1 MNSTGTTNPLTS
13 LFMSLGGTLD
23 LKDLDLSTDAA
34 SGLSDFSDVLK
45 NLVPPFGDGG
55 LMSQARLGDA
65 GLESGETLPLT
76 LPPALPLTLPLGV
89 SSEGDAT
96 LSDAFPNSVS
106 ADELIQQIESPL
118 SVAVNLAPNPPKVVS
133 GIDKTQLGETLPTN
147 GLALEEEALSES
159 LDASSTINLDQSVVP
174 PVTQSLSNANA
185 VAASPSLSSSLPNNG
200 SGSLFQRTTGRT
212 TSEALASGSGLSSES
227 SINDLTEEGLI
238 EDFRP
243 VTLDADNPMSDKLM
257 SENGVRSPQTGP
269 ASLFNSLML
278 DTPVSGTKTADV
290 TLAAMTADAAQASTS
305 VESDAYE
312 GIDLQADE
320 TLEQKLQ
327 TQLRERLEFGQDKKE
342 WGGAL
347 GARLMTMV
355 ADDIQQAR
363 IQLDPPEL
371 GSLEIKMQISQDQA
385 SVQVTAQNVQV
396 KDVLDASAQRLRDAM
411 NAQGIELAEFSVSTN
426 ADTEQ
431 QSGQQGESEQESF
444 AGTDDDWQDSDDSN
458 INTHEIA
465 ASNSLLDTFA

>member
-55 LMSQARLGDA
+55 LMSQAKLGDA

-147 GLALEEEALSES
+147 GLALEEEALSAS

-174 PVTQSLSNANA
+174 PVTQSLSNA

-200 SGSLFQRTTGRT
+200 SGSLSQRATGRT

-444 AGTDDDWQDSDDSN
+444 TGTDDDWQDSDDSN

>member
-55 LMSQARLGDA
+55 LMSQSQLGDA

-76 LPPALPLTLPLGV
+76 LPPSLPLTLPLGA
-89 SSEGDAT
+89 STEDGAI
-96 LSDAFPNSVS
+96 LSDALPNSVT
-106 ADELIQQIESPL
+106 ADELLQQIESPL
-118 SVAVNLAPNPPKVVS
+118 SVAVNLAPNPTKVVS

-174 PVTQSLSNANA
+174 PVTQSLSNAI
-185 VAASPSLSSSLPNNG
+185 AASPSLSSSLPNNG
-200 SGSLFQRTTGRT
+200 SGSLSQRATGRT
-212 TSEALASGSGLSSES
+212 TSDALASGSES
-227 SINDLTEEGLI
+227 SINDLTEDGVVE
-238 EDFRP
+238 EFRP

-257 SENGVRSPQTGP
+257 SDNGVRSPQTGP

-290 TLAAMTADAAQASTS
+290 TLAAMTADAAQASSS

-431 QSGQQGESEQESF
+431 QSGQQGESGQESF
-444 AGTDDDWQDSDDSN
+444 AGTDDWQDSDDSN

>member
-55 LMSQARLGDA
+55 LMSQAKLGDA

-76 LPPALPLTLPLGV
+76 LPPALPLTLPLGAF
-89 SSEGDAT
+89 SEGDAT

-133 GIDKTQLGETLPTN
+133 GIDKTQLGQTLPTN

-200 SGSLFQRTTGRT
+200 SGSLSQRATGRT

>member
-55 LMSQARLGDA
+55 LMSQAQLGDA

-76 LPPALPLTLPLGV
+76 LPPSLPLTLPLGA
-89 SSEGDAT
+89 STEDGAI
-96 LSDAFPNSVS
+96 LSDALPNSVT
-106 ADELIQQIESPL
+106 ADELLQQIESPL
-118 SVAVNLAPNPPKVVS
+118 SVAVNLAPNPTKVGS
-133 GIDKTQLGETLPTN
+133 GIDKTQLEETLPTN

-174 PVTQSLSNANA
+174 PVTQSLSNA

-200 SGSLFQRTTGRT
+200 SGSLSQRATGRT
-212 TSEALASGSGLSSES
+212 TSDALASGSGLSSES
-227 SINDLTEEGLI
+227 SINDLTEDGVVE
-238 EDFRP
+238 EFRP

-257 SENGVRSPQTGP
+257 SDNGVRSPQTGP

-290 TLAAMTADAAQASTS
+290 TLAAMTADAAQASSS

>member
-55 LMSQARLGDA
+55 LMSQSQLGDA

-76 LPPALPLTLPLGV
+76 LPPSLPLTLPLGA
-89 SSEGDAT
+89 STEDGAI
-96 LSDAFPNSVS
+96 LSDALPNSVT
-106 ADELIQQIESPL
+106 ADELLQQIESPL
-118 SVAVNLAPNPPKVVS
+118 SVAVNLAPNPTKVVS

-174 PVTQSLSNANA
+174 PVTQSLSNA

-200 SGSLFQRTTGRT
+200 SGSLSQRATGRT
-212 TSEALASGSGLSSES
+212 TSDALASGSES
-227 SINDLTEEGLI
+227 SINDLTEEGVV
-238 EDFRP
+238 EEFRP

-257 SENGVRSPQTGP
+257 SDNGVRSPQTGP

-290 TLAAMTADAAQASTS
+290 TLAAMTADAAQASSS

-396 KDVLDASAQRLRDAM
+396 KDVLDASAQRLRDSM

-431 QSGQQGESEQESF
+431 QSGQQGESGKESF
-444 AGTDDDWQDSDDSN
+444 AGTEDDWQDSDDSN

>member
-76 LPPALPLTLPLGV
+76 LPPALPLTFPLGA

-147 GLALEEEALSES
+147 GLALEEEALSAS

-174 PVTQSLSNANA
+174 PVTQSLSNA

-200 SGSLFQRTTGRT
+200 SGSLSQRATGRT

>member
-1 MNSTGTTNPLTS
+1 M
-13 LFMSLGGTLD
+13 
-23 LKDLDLSTDAA
+23 
-34 SGLSDFSDVLK
+34 
-45 NLVPPFGDGG
+45 
-55 LMSQARLGDA
+55 
-65 GLESGETLPLT
+65 
-76 LPPALPLTLPLGV
+76 
-89 SSEGDAT
+89 
-96 LSDAFPNSVS
+96 
-106 ADELIQQIESPL
+106 
-118 SVAVNLAPNPPKVVS
+118 S

-147 GLALEEEALSES
+147 GLALEEEALSAS

-174 PVTQSLSNANA
+174 PVTQSLSNA

-200 SGSLFQRTTGRT
+200 SGSLSQRATGRT

>member
-1 MNSTGTTNPLTS
+1 
-13 LFMSLGGTLD
+13 
-23 LKDLDLSTDAA
+23 
-34 SGLSDFSDVLK
+34 
-45 NLVPPFGDGG
+45 
-55 LMSQARLGDA
+55 
-65 GLESGETLPLT
+65 
-76 LPPALPLTLPLGV
+76 
-89 SSEGDAT
+89 
-96 LSDAFPNSVS
+96 
-106 ADELIQQIESPL
+106 
-118 SVAVNLAPNPPKVVS
+118 
-133 GIDKTQLGETLPTN
+133 
-147 GLALEEEALSES
+147 
-159 LDASSTINLDQSVVP
+159 
-174 PVTQSLSNANA
+174 
-185 VAASPSLSSSLPNNG
+185 
-200 SGSLFQRTTGRT
+200 
-212 TSEALASGSGLSSES
+212 
-227 SINDLTEEGLI
+227 
-238 EDFRP
+238 
-243 VTLDADNPMSDKLM
+243 MSDKLM

>member
-1 MNSTGTTNPLTS
+1 
-13 LFMSLGGTLD
+13 
-23 LKDLDLSTDAA
+23 
-34 SGLSDFSDVLK
+34 
-45 NLVPPFGDGG
+45 
-55 LMSQARLGDA
+55 MSQRA
-65 GLESGETLPLT
+65 
-76 LPPALPLTLPLGV
+76 
-89 SSEGDAT
+89 
-96 LSDAFPNSVS
+96 
-106 ADELIQQIESPL
+106 
-118 SVAVNLAPNPPKVVS
+118 
-133 GIDKTQLGETLPTN
+133 
-147 GLALEEEALSES
+147 
-159 LDASSTINLDQSVVP
+159 
-174 PVTQSLSNANA
+174 
-185 VAASPSLSSSLPNNG
+185 
-200 SGSLFQRTTGRT
+200 TGRT

-458 INTHEIA
+458 INTHELA

>member
-55 LMSQARLGDA
+55 LMSQSQLGDA

-76 LPPALPLTLPLGV
+76 LPPSLPLTLPLGA
-89 SSEGDAT
+89 STEDGAI
-96 LSDAFPNSVS
+96 LSDALPNSVT
-106 ADELIQQIESPL
+106 ADELLQQIESPL
-118 SVAVNLAPNPPKVVS
+118 SVAVNLAPNPTKVVS

-174 PVTQSLSNANA
+174 PVTQSLSNA
-185 VAASPSLSSSLPNNG
+185 VAASPSLSLSLPNNG
-200 SGSLFQRTTGRT
+200 SGSLSQRATGRT
-212 TSEALASGSGLSSES
+212 TSDALASGSES
-227 SINDLTEEGLI
+227 SINDLTEDGVVE
-238 EDFRP
+238 EFRP

-257 SENGVRSPQTGP
+257 SDNGVRSPQTGP

-290 TLAAMTADAAQASTS
+290 TLAAMTADAAQASSS

-431 QSGQQGESEQESF
+431 QSGQQGESGKESF
-444 AGTDDDWQDSDDSN
+444 AGTEDDWQDSDDSN